1 MSLKVLG
8 IGDNVCDKYL
18 HTAAIY
24 PGGNALN
31 IAVFARE
38 LGKES
43 AYLGTF
49 GDDEVAFHVHDTV
62 QSMGVDLSHC
72 RYCIGEN
79 GCARAGKPGR
89 NIETISSGTVQ
100 AGFGLL

>member
-18 HTAAIY
+18 HTAVIY

-38 LGKES
+38 LGHES

-49 GDDEVAFHVHDTV
+49 GDDEVGFHVHDTAL
-62 QSMGVDLSHC
+62 SMILY
-72 RYCIGEN
+72 R
-79 GCARAGKPGR
+79 
-89 NIETISSGTVQ
+89 
-100 AGFGLL
+100 

>member
-1 MSLKVLG
+1 MGKSAFVSHAISRFKSGSSDSATSEKILEVKMSLKVLG

-43 AYLGTF
+43 AYLW
-49 GDDEVAFHVHDTV
+49 EW
-62 QSMGVDLSHC
+62 
-72 RYCIGEN
+72 I
-79 GCARAGKPGR
+79 
-89 NIETISSGTVQ
+89 
-100 AGFGLL
+100 

>member
-18 HTAAIY
+18 HTAVIY

-38 LGKES
+38 LGHES

-49 GDDEVAFHVHDTV
+49 GDDEVGFHVHDTAL
-62 QSMGVDLSHC
+62 SMGIDTADTVSVKTVA
-72 RYCIGEN
+72 RECILLT
-79 GCARAGKPGR
+79 
-89 NIETISSGTVQ
+89 ETESFYREIREG
-100 AGFGLL
+100 